1 MVASSRVIMDLV
13 FEWHERKARVN
24 VQKHGISFEE
34 AKTVF
39 ADPLLLTYP
48 DELHSENEDRY
59 ISIGR
64 SARGQTLLVVHTEME
79 AGRKHVLRIISS
91 RKATNLERKAYEN
104 AEE

>member
-1 MVASSRVIMDLV
+1 MELV
-13 FEWHERKARVN
+13 FEWDAQKARSN

-39 ADPLLLTYP
+39 GDPFLLTYP
-48 DELHSENEDRY
+48 DELHSENEERY

-64 SARGQTLLVVHTEME
+64 SGRGQTLLVVHTEME
-79 AGRKHVLRIISS
+79 TGRKHVVRIISS
-91 RKATNLERKAYEN
+91 RKATNLERETYEN

>member
-1 MVASSRVIMDLV
+1 MELV
-13 FEWHERKARVN
+13 FEWNAQKARVN

-39 ADPLLLTYP
+39 GDPFLLTYP
-48 DELHSENEDRY
+48 DELHSENEERY

-64 SARGQTLLVVHTEME
+64 SGRGQTLLVVHTEME
-79 AGRKHVLRIISS
+79 TRREHVLRIISS
-91 RKATNLERKAYEN
+91 RKATNLERETYEN